1 MYIYMYIYYTLL
13 CILHTQSYIVISSL
27 PNMEEQ
33 NQPILSRISTV
44 VPATPR
50 DEENDICHLSYM
62 DMMMKLHY
70 IKASYFFSSEAA
82 QGLFSAH
89 ELKKP
94 MFPLL
99 DLYTKISG
107 RIRRSECGRPFIKC
121 NDAGVRIVESH
132 YDISLQEW
140 LRQNGYG
147 VEGVVHDHV
156 LGPDLG
162 FSPLVFVKF
171 TWFKCG
177 GLCVGLSWSH
187 ILGDA
192 FSAFNFMIL
201 WSKALSGHV
210 PPKSL
215 HVPNSIEPSAS
226 SNYPIYVK
234 KVKIIGEQWVA
245 TSDTK
250 VVTQSFYVTSTQLQ
264 HLVKVTNHENNNV
277 SCFEILSALLW
288 KYIANIRQD
297 SESKV
302 VTICTHE
309 NGRKENEF
317 PSNNSLV
324 LSIVEANVE
333 VGKSDIQDL
342 VRLIGE
348 KKMVGNYHLRE
359 KLEEESGWKEDF
371 LVYGANLTF
380 VDLEHANIYGV
391 KLNGEKPIVA
401 NCAFHG
407 VGDKGVVL
415 VLPTAQE
422 DNEDQS
428 NTRMITVSLPEK
440 ELDQLKDK
448 LGEEWGIT
456 SYAAF

>member
-1 MYIYMYIYYTLL
+1 
-13 CILHTQSYIVISSL
+13 
-27 PNMEEQ
+27 MEEQ
-33 NQPILSRISTV
+33 NQPLSSRISTV

-50 DEENDICHLSYM
+50 DEENDTCHLSCT

-70 IKASYFFSSEAA
+70 IKAIYFFTSEAA
-82 QGLFSAH
+82 QGFLSAH

-107 RIRRSECGRPFIKC
+107 RIRRSESGRPFIKC

-132 YDISLQEW
+132 FDMTLKEW
-140 LRQNGYG
+140 LRQNGFG

-192 FSAFNFMIL
+192 FSAFNFIIM

-215 HVPNSIEPSAS
+215 HVPNSIKPSPS
-226 SNYPIYVK
+226 SNYTIYMK
-234 KVKIIGEQWVA
+234 KVTVIEEQWLA

-250 VVTQSFYVTSTQLQ
+250 VVTQSFYVTSKQLE
-264 HLVKVTNHENNNV
+264 HLVKATSNENNKV
-277 SCFEILSALLW
+277 SCFEVLSALLW
-288 KYIANIRQD
+288 KYIANIRQG
-297 SESKV
+297 SETKV
-302 VTICTHE
+302 VTICTHG
-309 NGRKENEF
+309 NGRRENEF

-333 VGKSDIQDL
+333 VEKSDIQDL

-348 KKMVGNYHLRE
+348 KKIVGNYHLME
-359 KLEEESGWKEDF
+359 KLEEENGWKEDF
-371 LVYGANLTF
+371 VVYGANLTF
-380 VDLEHANIYGV
+380 VDLEQANIYGV
-391 KLNGEKPIVA
+391 KLNGQKPIVA

-415 VLPTAQE
+415 VLPTSQE
-422 DNEDQS
+422 DNEDES
-428 NTRMITVSLPEK
+428 KRRMITVSLPEK

-448 LGEEWGIT
+448 LEEEWGIT
-456 SYAAF
+456 SYMQLFDDDQKHN